1 MGMSHLNY
9 LVPKAQSQT
18 SAAEHLDYL
27 ENSDKIMQF
36 GRAVSRRGW
45 GVYPF
50 TETGKAL
57 TVGSN
62 ARNSL
67 GGTNFSLATWPPP
80 EQYARRSAGHNQQL
94 AEAEDIVTIRL
105 GGQNRLQRIQLLEDQ
120 KMRTFTKLAES

>member
-1 MGMSHLNY
+1 
-9 LVPKAQSQT
+9 
-18 SAAEHLDYL
+18 
-27 ENSDKIMQF
+27 MQF

-45 GVYPF
+45 GAYTF